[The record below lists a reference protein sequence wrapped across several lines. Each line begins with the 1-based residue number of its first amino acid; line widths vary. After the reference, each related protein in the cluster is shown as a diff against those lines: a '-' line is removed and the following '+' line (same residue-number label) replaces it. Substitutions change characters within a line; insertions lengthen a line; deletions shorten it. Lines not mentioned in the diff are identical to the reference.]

1 MDGDERDYDPDR
13 DAILSR
19 RNRMIGI
26 ALAGLTS
33 VAGCGDQ
40 EPEPQVCLSPILV
53 EEQEPVEA
61 DETPED
67 PPAEPEVSPQPCLS
81 VLAPGSDE
89 PEPPPEKPGDH
100 LG

>member
-1 MDGDERDYDPDR
+1 
-13 DAILSR
+13 
-19 RNRMIGI
+19 
-26 ALAGLTS
+26 
-33 VAGCGDQ
+33 
-40 EPEPQVCLSPILV
+40 
-53 EEQEPVEA
+53 VEA